1 MECNNRMFSTSLDA
15 ENNQCK
21 NCITLASRV
30 RSLSSEIESLRE
42 KIEKIECNNMP
53 SSKPIDESVGKPLNI
68 QIQKLNADVQ
78 SLMEAF
84 RELSAKVSKKPLA
97 SDLVK
102 RNLQGALNSKPGG
115 LTSTPVQ
122 NENLSNQISKAPV
135 FGEVFCH

>member
-1 MECNNRMFSTSLDA
+1 MECNNRMSSMSLDA

-53 SSKPIDESVGKPLNI
+53 SSKPMDEYVDKPLNI
-68 QIQKLNADVQ
+68 RIEKLNADVQ

-84 RELSAKVSKKPLA
+84 RELSALVSEKPLA

-102 RNLQGALNSKPGG
+102 RNFQGTLNSNPGG
-115 LTSTPVQ
+115 FKSTPVQ
-122 NENLSNQISKAPV
+122 KKKSSQ
-135 FGEVFCH
+135 